1 MKKLLLLL
9 CFLFLF
15 FASNAQYPV
24 TQFIGADSTLVKSRG
39 GLQGRF
45 APIPF
50 TDTAQA
56 NTSRIRQY
64 PGALIYTSGVD
75 KYWYRN
81 STMTGWV
88 EFTSSGGATTNIYN
102 SDGVLTG
109 NRQLGGSGFDLR
121 FNDLK
126 ELGIGADSSVFSLTS
141 GIFRINGLILSND
154 TSTYKP
160 LGYDPITG
168 KVVTRSSW
176 IGGGGG
182 SGLPTKFDSSYTP
195 LGGNRGSEYIV
206 KSVRIRRNNITVN
219 PTQIGDSAMYWNID
233 VPDSS
238 TFATI
243 YRTDT
248 MAANIRD
255 EISSLPTPTLQ
266 QVLNEG
272 NELSGFS
279 YINATNSNTDYL
291 SLGGGTYF
299 YDIGLFAKHRL
310 NFFTANG
317 SSQDTASFFDLY
329 QDSIQ
334 IKPWKG
340 GLYIDSLNSGSAT
353 DSVLV
358 WDASTG
364 LVKKRNASAFSG
376 GGGGVTT
383 IGTINGTTKSA
394 NGGVISGST
403 LYLQTVDATY
413 PGLMTSAQKARL
425 DSNSYL
431 TIDKTYDSLA
441 WRRNDSTFLTK
452 SLRIQLNGS
461 TVTPTTTDSTLSY
474 NLIVSAGSPA
484 GNYGNVQLNRNGS
497 FATPG
502 SDSLDFDAGLIIK
515 GILSASALPT
525 GGVDADSVVVIN
537 SSGAFK
543 KRNVSAFAMMNTAS
557 AANQLALFNGN
568 GTLYSSSKFVFSDA
582 TYPSMSIVGS
592 DPLMYFGGTG
602 ASYPS
607 LGKSGNSLAFYGP
620 STGKSIG
627 FYDQLVGGKQ
637 MLRLYTTSGS
647 VATFSKTAITLDT
660 AVGGPSIGSVHVEY
674 NAGDSTSAG
683 TDVGRHMF
691 RGIGR
696 TYANAGSFNTFYSTV
711 EAGNTTYSQDHIIS
725 WQSDAKKTGAN
736 TLNIIYHLGILGDS
750 IKAGTVNNRWGV
762 YMYDAKVT
770 AGATLAHQSALR
782 VPKLLAGSRNY
793 DMFSDSAQTV
803 KMDGNILLGDSVLAT
818 SARKTLH
825 IFNGTAPSAS
835 VANGVILY
843 AEDVSSSSELKV
855 RDEAG
860 NITTLSPHNFSRIP
874 NGKSEDMA
882 WSYYSEKDGKVINVD
897 MLKAIRTIE
906 QQSKEIE
913 ELKALVAALLK
924 LQYEKK
930 EPVRLVNI
938 SDK

>member
-109 NRQLGGSGFDLR
+109 NRQLDGSGFDLR

-141 GIFRINGLILSND
+141 GIFRINGLISSND

-248 MAANIRD
+248 LSQNIRN
-255 EISSLPTPTLQ
+255 EIAHLPTPTLQ

-291 SLGGGTYF
+291 LIGGGTYF
-299 YDIGLFAKHRL
+299 YDIGLFAKRRL

-364 LVKKRNASAFSG
+364 LVKIRNASAFSG

-394 NGGVISGST
+394 NGRVISGST
-403 LYLQTVDATY
+403 LYLQTVDNTY

-543 KRNVSAFAMMNTAS
+543 KRNVSAFARMNTTS

-602 ASYPS
+602 AAYPS
-607 LGKSGNSLAFYGP
+607 IGKSGNSIAIYGP
-620 STGKSIG
+620 SSGKSIG

-674 NAGDSTSAG
+674 NAGDSTSAS

-750 IKAGTVNNRWGV
+750 IKAGTVNNR
-762 YMYDAKVT
+762 
-770 AGATLAHQSALR
+770 
-782 VPKLLAGSRNY
+782 
-793 DMFSDSAQTV
+793 
-803 KMDGNILLGDSVLAT
+803 
-818 SARKTLH
+818 
-825 IFNGTAPSAS
+825 
-835 VANGVILY
+835 
-843 AEDVSSSSELKV
+843 
-855 RDEAG
+855 
-860 NITTLSPHNFSRIP
+860 
-874 NGKSEDMA
+874 
-882 WSYYSEKDGKVINVD
+882 
-897 MLKAIRTIE
+897 
-906 QQSKEIE
+906 
-913 ELKALVAALLK
+913 
-924 LQYEKK
+924 
-930 EPVRLVNI
+930 
-938 SDK
+938 